1 MPDPLSMTPEQ
12 PQLRASSA
20 EMTPTSTVLAFQIL
34 FSVTRSST
42 SSSRSP
48 NLVMKS

>member
-1 MPDPLSMTPEQ
+1 MPEPRSMTPEQ

-20 EMTPTSTVLAFQIL
+20 EMTPTSTVRAFQIL

-42 SSSRSP
+42 SSNRSP
-48 NLVMKS
+48 NLVQKT